1 MGDQF
6 GKHNKGLTSPADKAT
21 AITPNDSTD
30 LVDVPRGIY
39 VGGTGNIVATINGVD
54 LTFNNAQ
61 AGTILPIRP
70 TRIKATNTT
79 ATGLI
84 ALE

>member
-1 MGDQF
+1 MGDDF
-6 GKHNKGLTSPADKAT
+6 SKHNKGLTSPADKAT

-30 LVDVPRGIY
+30 LTNVPRGIY
-39 VGGTGNIVATINGVD
+39 VGGAGNIVATLNGVD
-54 LTFNNAQ
+54 VTFNGAQ

-70 TRIKATNTT
+70 SRIKSTGTT
-79 ATGLI
+79 ATGLV

>member
-1 MGDQF
+1 MHDNF
-6 GKHNKGLTSPADKAT
+6 SKNNKGLTAPADRAV

-30 LVDVPRGIY
+30 LADVPRAIY
-39 VGGTGNIVATINGVD
+39 VGGAGNIVATINGGDV
-54 LTFNNAQ
+54 TFNGAQ

-70 TRIKATNTT
+70 TRIKATGTT
-79 ATGLI
+79 ATGLV